1 MEYKG
6 LVLDEFQ
13 VESINSINKHHSIIV
28 SAPTGSGKTL
38 VADYVIDKAINDG
51 KKVIYT

>member
-6 LVLDEFQ
+6 LTLDKFQ
-13 VESINSINKHHSIIV
+13 ENAISAIEHNKSVVV

-38 VADYVIDKAINDG
+38 IADYIIDRDFNR
-51 KKVIYT
+51 